1 MANTDAID
9 IVRLAPD
16 DAERALPLSVEA
28 GWNQVAAD
36 WRFMLEHG
44 SAFGV
49 AEGTRLVASALNLP
63 LGPALSWI
71 SMVLVTKEARR
82 RGLGTALLKRCIE
95 LGPHVVGLDATEF
108 GRPVYLPLGFH
119 DLYRIS
125 RYRLESVPRQ
135 VDPPMMVK
143 LARMTEADLPDV
155 ILFDTEA
162 TLMQR
167 GPTLANLRARMPH
180 VALVARQGTRIVGY
194 VLSREGRLATQIG
207 PVIADQAAA
216 NNDQIAMA
224 LTWAAMSEATRP
236 SFKEFRPPAPP
247 FFIDALD
254 DHESFT
260 DWLKESGAV
269 APRYFIRMVR
279 GDTPGLERTTSLF
292 AIAGPELG

>member
-1 MANTDAID
+1 MASTDAAQI
-9 IVRLAPD
+9 IHLAPG
-16 DAERALPLSVEA
+16 DAERALPLSAEA

-44 SAFGV
+44 TAFGV
-49 AEGTRLVASALNLP
+49 ADGQRLVASALNLP

-95 LGPHVVGLDATEF
+95 LGPHVVGLDATEL
-108 GRPVYLPLGFH
+108 GRPVYLPLGFR

-125 RYRLESVPRQ
+125 RYRLETMPRQ
-135 VDPPMMVK
+135 VDPPSGITLSPVS
-143 LARMTEADLPDV
+143 AADLPHVASLDAEV
-155 ILFDTEA
+155 

-167 GPTLANLRARMPH
+167 GPTLAHLRARMPH
-180 VALVARQGTRIVGY
+180 LAWVARQGTKIAGY
-194 VLSREGRLATQIG
+194 VLGRDGRLTTQLG
-207 PVIADQAAA
+207 PVIA
-216 NNDQIAMA
+216 NNPQIAIA
-224 LTWAAMSEATRP
+224 LTYKAMSQA
-236 SFKEFRPPAPP
+236 KPP

-254 DHESFT
+254 AHAEYVG
-260 DWLKESGAV
+260 WLEQSGAV

-279 GDTPGLERTTSLF
+279 GDMPGLERTNSLF